1 MKQRK
6 EGTGGEGNNKKGRM
20 NGKRGGE
27 RGRRGEEKRGGEEG
41 RRKRGGER
49 GKEMRGGDEGR
60 RKRGGGMNM
69 EAIGIWY
76 TTYQFMA
83 CHRSLKLPVKRA
95 PGFDG
100 VVGCR
105 AG

>member
-1 MKQRK
+1 M
-6 EGTGGEGNNKKGRM
+6 GR
-20 NGKRGGE
+20 E
-27 RGRRGEEKRGGEEG
+27 EEKEVEEG
-41 RRKRGGER
+41 RRRGKEMRGGER
-49 GKEMRGGDEGR
+49 GKEKREGERGEE
-60 RKRGGGMNM
+60 KRGGGMNM